1 MQRIASLLNKLVDLQ
16 WRGLAVWIIWSLEV
30 TRNEPV
36 LFSLF
41 FKLTLQIQRD
51 LRKTVCWVMM
61 MSFAINRKSSGSG
74 GFYNV
79 YQ

>member
-41 FKLTLQIQRD
+41 FNLH
-51 LRKTVCWVMM
+51 C
-61 MSFAINRKSSGSG
+61 KSSVTYAKQFAG
-74 GFYNV
+74 
-79 YQ
+79 